1 VDASDDDNELE
12 SGEGGPDD
20 HDLPHWTEP
29 GTGQVPRLS
38 AAADDDLA
46 DWASLSA
53 GPRWA
58 DDPDVSPAAD
68 AAVEGEPPPVRIGTG
83 VEDDFF
89 TYEESPRRGGREASA
104 PRRAQGKAKA
114 PRRAITERGVGNGE
128 PAHNDLIM
136 RIGTAAALAAVA
148 IVCLLVGKVLT
159 VFLIAAVLALAA
171 SEFYVSLQKVG
182 YQPATLLGLT
192 ASVSLPLAT
201 YWRGEAA
208 FGVVLFLTVVFGVLW
223 YLLGV
228 GSERPVPNL
237 GVTLLGVV
245 YIGLLGSFGSLL
257 LESDD
262 GVGLLLAAI
271 LLGVGYDVGG
281 YFVGRNMGRSPLTE
295 ASPNKTVE
303 GLIGGMLTTVGVS
316 VVISVV
322 GIGPFDGDTF
332 GLVDA
337 VLVGIAAAV
346 MAPIGDLAESLMKRD
361 LGLKD
366 MGTILPG
373 HGGVLDRF
381 DAMLFV
387 LPTTYYMVRLLA

>member
-1 VDASDDDNELE
+1 
-12 SGEGGPDD
+12 
-20 HDLPHWTEP
+20 
-29 GTGQVPRLS
+29 
-38 AAADDDLA
+38 
-46 DWASLSA
+46 
-53 GPRWA
+53 
-58 DDPDVSPAAD
+58 
-68 AAVEGEPPPVRIGTG
+68 
-83 VEDDFF
+83 
-89 TYEESPRRGGREASA
+89 
-104 PRRAQGKAKA
+104 
-114 PRRAITERGVGNGE
+114 
-128 PAHNDLIM
+128 
-136 RIGTAAALAAVA
+136 
-148 IVCLLVGKVLT
+148 
-159 VFLIAAVLALAA
+159 
-171 SEFYVSLQKVG
+171 
-182 YQPATLLGLT
+182 
-192 ASVSLPLAT
+192 
-201 YWRGEAA
+201 
-208 FGVVLFLTVVFGVLW
+208 VLFLTVVFGVLW

-228 GSERPVPNL
+228 GTERPVPNL

-245 YIGLLGSFGSLL
+245 YIGLLGSFASLL

-281 YFVGRNMGRSPLTE
+281 YFVGRNMGRSPLTD

-316 VVISVV
+316 VLISVV
-322 GIGPFDGDTF
+322 GVGPFDGDTF

-337 VLVGIAAAV
+337 VLVGVAAAV